1 LIVKMI
7 WFTIIQRSKAN
18 LEVPTSNGSFKVIK
32 NIQGINIHYL
42 SSNFSSPQQSP
53 LHPSLRTKKPHNIC
67 TIVEAPN
74 DGGNVYTITAKKRT
88 TNIIIDALEVDA
100 AEVSTSEVRTDVG
113 FVVVGSVV
121 GFVDKVGVVVVGF
134 VVVGVFVGFFG
145 LVKLGL
151 VGFCVMVGASDV
163 DAFKE
168 GVSEVSTSD
177 VDAFKV
183 GVSEVSTSEEVGTTT
198 EVGA

>member
-1 LIVKMI
+1 MTVKMI

-32 NIQGINIHYL
+32 KSKRVQHPL
-42 SSNFSSPQQSP
+42 PKQQLFSPQQSP
-53 LHPSLRTKKPHNIC
+53 LHPSLRQRNPT
-67 TIVEAPN
+67 TSAPLLKHLMMAVI
-74 DGGNVYTITAKKRT
+74 VYTIIAKKRT

-113 FVVVGSVV
+113 FFVVVGSVV

-134 VVVGVFVGFFG
+134 VVVGVLVGFFG

-168 GVSEVSTSD
+168 GVSEVSTS
-177 VDAFKV
+177 VDAIKV
-183 GVSEVSTSEEVGTTT
+183 GVSEVSTSVDAIK
-198 EVGA
+198 VGA